1 MQDQKMGGMI
11 DQSFDTGMLLERK
24 KMAMFS
30 ESTRREFLVQLGGLS
45 VVLSQPQLGFGQQ
58 LLPTRT
64 IPGTDES
71 LPVIG
76 LGSSK
81 PVLEIPT
88 EGTEPVAAV
97 IRMLLEHGGRLVDTS
112 PRTPDI
118 DAEFGRVLAEPDI
131 RDGIFLATKINTPS
145 EETGIQQLEQT
156 ERLFGRRTID
166 LVQVESL
173 RGLQSHWPR
182 LQEMRDSGAA
192 RYIGVTVS
200 SYRNFDRLEAFMRT
214 GSPDFVH
221 VNYSVIETR
230 AEERILPLAQDL
242 GMGVIINRPFMNGTY
257 FGQVSD
263 RELPLWATDFDC
275 VSWAQF
281 SLKYI
286 LAHPAITC
294 VLTETTNPEHM
305 EENIQAG
312 FGRVPDQATKQ
323 RMREVFSG

>member
-1 MQDQKMGGMI
+1 MGGI
-11 DQSFDTGMLLERK
+11 VDQSSNTGMLLEIN

-30 ESTRREFLVQLGGLS
+30 ESTRREFLVQLGGLG
-45 VVLSQPQLGFGQQ
+45 VMLAQPQLAFGQQ
-58 LLPTRT
+58 PLPTRM

-166 LVQVESL
+166 LVQVEGL
-173 RGLQSHWPR
+173 RGLQFHWPK
-182 LQEMRDSGAA
+182 LQEMKDSGAA

-242 GMGVIINRPFMNGTY
+242 GMGVIINRPFMNGMY

-263 RELPLWATDFDC
+263 RELPPWTADFDC

-286 LAHPAITC
+286 LAHPAVTC

-312 FGRVPDQATKQ
+312 FGRVPDLTTKQ
-323 RMREVFSG
+323 RMREVFSR

>member
-1 MQDQKMGGMI
+1 MGRVV
-11 DQSFDTGMLLERK
+11 DHSFNTGMLLERNGI
-24 KMAMFS
+24 AMFS
-30 ESTRREFLVQLGGLS
+30 ESTRREFLVQLGGLG
-45 VVLSQPQLGFGQQ
+45 VMLAQPQFAFGQQ
-58 LLPTRT
+58 PLPTRM
-64 IPGTDES
+64 IPGTDEA

-112 PRTPDI
+112 PRTSDI
-118 DAEFGRVLAEPDI
+118 DVEFGRVLTSPDI
-131 RDGIFLATKINTPS
+131 RDNIFLATKINTPS
-145 EETGIQQLEQT
+145 QETGIQQLEQT

-182 LQEMRDSGAA
+182 LREMKDSGAA

-263 RELPLWATDFDC
+263 SELPPWTADFDC

-286 LAHPAITC
+286 LAHPAVTC

-312 FGRVPDQATKQ
+312 FGRVPDLTTKQ
-323 RMREVFSG
+323 RMREVFSR

>member
-1 MQDQKMGGMI
+1 MGGI
-11 DQSFDTGMLLERK
+11 VDQSSNTGMLLEIN

-30 ESTRREFLVQLGGLS
+30 ESTRREFLVQLGGLGMM
-45 VVLSQPQLGFGQQ
+45 LAQPQLAFGQQ
-58 LLPTRT
+58 PLPTRM

-173 RGLQSHWPR
+173 RGLQFHWPN
-182 LQEMRDSGAA
+182 LQEMKDSGAA

-242 GMGVIINRPFMNGTY
+242 GMGVIINRPFMNGMY

-263 RELPLWATDFDC
+263 RELPPWTTDFDC

-286 LAHPAITC
+286 LAHPAVTC

-312 FGRVPDQATKQ
+312 FGRVPDLTTKQ
-323 RMREVFSG
+323 RMREVFSR

>member
-1 MQDQKMGGMI
+1 MGGI
-11 DQSFDTGMLLERK
+11 VDQSSNTGMLLERN

-30 ESTRREFLVQLGGLS
+30 ESTRREFLVQLGGLG
-45 VVLSQPQLGFGQQ
+45 VMLAQPQLAFGQQ
-58 LLPTRT
+58 PLPTRM

-173 RGLQSHWPR
+173 RGLQFHWPK
-182 LQEMRDSGAA
+182 LQEMKDSGAA

-242 GMGVIINRPFMNGTY
+242 GMGVIINRPFMNGMY

-263 RELPLWATDFDC
+263 RELPLWTADFDC

-286 LAHPAITC
+286 LAHPAVTC

-312 FGRVPDQATKQ
+312 FGRVPDLTTKQ
-323 RMREVFSG
+323 RMREVFSR

>member
-1 MQDQKMGGMI
+1 MGGI
-11 DQSFDTGMLLERK
+11 VDQSSNTGVLLEIN

-30 ESTRREFLVQLGGLS
+30 ESTRREFLVQLGGLG
-45 VVLSQPQLGFGQQ
+45 VMLAQPQLAFGQQ
-58 LLPTRT
+58 PLPTRM

-173 RGLQSHWPR
+173 RGLQFHWPK
-182 LQEMRDSGAA
+182 LQEMKDSGAA

-242 GMGVIINRPFMNGTY
+242 GMGVIINRPFMNGMY

-263 RELPLWATDFDC
+263 RELPPWTADFDC

-286 LAHPAITC
+286 LAHPAVTC

-312 FGRVPDQATKQ
+312 FGRVPDLTTKQ
-323 RMREVFSG
+323 RMREVFSR

>member
-1 MQDQKMGGMI
+1 MGGI
-11 DQSFDTGMLLERK
+11 VDQSSNTGMLLEIN

-30 ESTRREFLVQLGGLS
+30 ESTRREFLVQLGGLGMM
-45 VVLSQPQLGFGQQ
+45 LAQPQLAFGQQ
-58 LLPTRT
+58 PLPTRM

-173 RGLQSHWPR
+173 RGLQFHWPK
-182 LQEMRDSGAA
+182 LQEMKDSGAA

-242 GMGVIINRPFMNGTY
+242 GMGVIINRPFMNGMY

-263 RELPLWATDFDC
+263 RELPPWTTDFDC

-286 LAHPAITC
+286 LAHPAVTC

-312 FGRVPDQATKQ
+312 FGRVPDLTTKQ
-323 RMREVFSG
+323 RMREVFSR

>member
-1 MQDQKMGGMI
+1 MGGI
-11 DQSFDTGMLLERK
+11 VDQSSNTGMLLEIN

-30 ESTRREFLVQLGGLS
+30 ESTRREFLVQLGGLG
-45 VVLSQPQLGFGQQ
+45 VMLAQPQLAFGQQ
-58 LLPTRT
+58 PLPTRM

-173 RGLQSHWPR
+173 RGLQFHWPK
-182 LQEMRDSGAA
+182 LQEMKDSGAA

-242 GMGVIINRPFMNGTY
+242 GMGVIINRPFMNGIY

-263 RELPLWATDFDC
+263 RELPPWTADFDC

-286 LAHPAITC
+286 LAHPAVTC

-312 FGRVPDQATKQ
+312 FGRVPDLTTKQ
-323 RMREVFSG
+323 RMREVFSR

>member
-1 MQDQKMGGMI
+1 MGGI
-11 DQSFDTGMLLERK
+11 VDQSSNTGMLLEIN

-30 ESTRREFLVQLGGLS
+30 ESTRREFLVQLGGLG
-45 VVLSQPQLGFGQQ
+45 VMLAQPQLAFGQQ
-58 LLPTRT
+58 PLPTRM

-173 RGLQSHWPR
+173 RGLQFHWPN
-182 LQEMRDSGAA
+182 LQEMKDSGAA

-242 GMGVIINRPFMNGTY
+242 GMGVIINRPFMNGMY

-263 RELPLWATDFDC
+263 RELPPWTTDFDC

-286 LAHPAITC
+286 LAHPAVTC

-312 FGRVPDQATKQ
+312 FGRVPDLTTKQ
-323 RMREVFSG
+323 RMREVFSR

>member
-1 MQDQKMGGMI
+1 MGGI
-11 DQSFDTGMLLERK
+11 VDQSSNTGMLLEIN

-30 ESTRREFLVQLGGLS
+30 ESTRREFLVQLGGLGMM
-45 VVLSQPQLGFGQQ
+45 LAQPQLAFGQQ
-58 LLPTRT
+58 PLPTRM

-173 RGLQSHWPR
+173 RGLQFHWPK
-182 LQEMRDSGAA
+182 LQEMKDSGAA

-242 GMGVIINRPFMNGTY
+242 GMGVIINRPFMNGMY

-263 RELPLWATDFDC
+263 RELPPWTADFDC

-286 LAHPAITC
+286 LAHPAVTC

-312 FGRVPDQATKQ
+312 FGRVPDLTTKQ
-323 RMREVFSG
+323 RMREVFSR

>member
-1 MQDQKMGGMI
+1 MGGI
-11 DQSFDTGMLLERK
+11 VDQSSNTGMLLERN

-30 ESTRREFLVQLGGLS
+30 ESTRREFLVQLGGLG
-45 VVLSQPQLGFGQQ
+45 VMLAQPQLAFGQQ
-58 LLPTRT
+58 PLPTRM

-173 RGLQSHWPR
+173 RGLQFHWPK
-182 LQEMRDSGAA
+182 LQEMKDSGAA

-242 GMGVIINRPFMNGTY
+242 GMGVIINRPFMNGMY

-263 RELPLWATDFDC
+263 RELPPWTADFDC

-286 LAHPAITC
+286 LAHPAVTC

-312 FGRVPDQATKQ
+312 FGRVPDLTTKQ
-323 RMREVFSG
+323 RMREVFSR

>member
-1 MQDQKMGGMI
+1 MGGI
-11 DQSFDTGMLLERK
+11 VDQSSNTGMLLERN

-30 ESTRREFLVQLGGLS
+30 ESTRREFLVQLGGLG
-45 VVLSQPQLGFGQQ
+45 VMLAQPQLAFGQQ
-58 LLPTRT
+58 PLPTRM

-173 RGLQSHWPR
+173 RGLQFHWPK
-182 LQEMRDSGAA
+182 LQEMKDSGAA

-242 GMGVIINRPFMNGTY
+242 GMGVIINRPFMNGMY

-263 RELPLWATDFDC
+263 HELPPWTADFDC

-286 LAHPAITC
+286 LAHPAVTC

-312 FGRVPDQATKQ
+312 FGRVPDLTTKQ
-323 RMREVFSG
+323 RMREVFSR

>member
-1 MQDQKMGGMI
+1 MGGI
-11 DQSFDTGMLLERK
+11 VDQSSNTGMLLEIN

-30 ESTRREFLVQLGGLS
+30 ESTRREFLVQLGGLG
-45 VVLSQPQLGFGQQ
+45 VMLAQPQLAFGQQ
-58 LLPTRT
+58 PLPTRM

-156 ERLFGRRTID
+156 ERLFDRRTID

-173 RGLQSHWPR
+173 RGLQFHWPK
-182 LQEMRDSGAA
+182 LQEMKDSGAA

-242 GMGVIINRPFMNGTY
+242 GMGVIINRPFMNGMY

-263 RELPLWATDFDC
+263 RELPPWTADFDC

-286 LAHPAITC
+286 LAHPAVTC

-312 FGRVPDQATKQ
+312 FGRVPDLTTKQ
-323 RMREVFSG
+323 RMREVFSR